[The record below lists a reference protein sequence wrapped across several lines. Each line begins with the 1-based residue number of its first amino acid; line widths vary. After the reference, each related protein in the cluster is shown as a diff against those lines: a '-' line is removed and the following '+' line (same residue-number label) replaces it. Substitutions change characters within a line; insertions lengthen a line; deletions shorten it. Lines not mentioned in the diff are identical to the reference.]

1 MISTN
6 LDAMAAHTAWM
17 NANANNVANVNTEN
31 YDASRTVLDAGPTA
45 VGKPTGQATNLSR
58 EIPEQIVIS
67 GGFSAQVTTIETQDA
82 MLGTLLDMKG

>member
-6 LDAMAAHTAWM
+6 LNAMSAHTAWM

-31 YDASRTVLDAGPTA
+31 YDASRTVLDAGPKA
-45 VGKPTGQATNLSR
+45 VNEATGHGTDLSK

-67 GGFSAQVTTIETQDA
+67 GGFSAQVTTIKTQDE